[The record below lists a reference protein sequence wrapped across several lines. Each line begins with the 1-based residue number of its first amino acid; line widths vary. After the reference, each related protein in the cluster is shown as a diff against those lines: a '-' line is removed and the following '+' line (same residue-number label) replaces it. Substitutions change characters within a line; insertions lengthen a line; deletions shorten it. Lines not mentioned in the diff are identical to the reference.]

1 MLTPVTFLR
10 WLRQWRRTNLKV
22 ERIEVL
28 EHVDDAGALGPRY
41 AFMTVMSCG
50 IATLGLLQNSAAVII
65 GAMLISP
72 LMGPIVEM
80 GMSLATFDY
89 RTLRASL
96 MTLVVGVALSLV
108 TAVLIVAVSPI
119 QDPTAEILARTQP
132 TLFDLMVAIFSGL
145 AGAYATITR
154 KGETIV
160 GVAIATALMP
170 PLAVLGFGI
179 ATGNAH
185 IAGGAGFLFMTN
197 LLAIALSVTAMARWY
212 GFGRGDT
219 PQQTAVQAALIIGVF
234 VVLSIPLGIALRNIA
249 ARGLAEATVRST
261 LDEAAEQASGRIT
274 TLRVDASTNPVLV
287 DAVLLTPHHVVALPA
302 ALEKSLQRKLGRK
315 VDVQIREVLTSDE
328 AELAREKSTMFELRR
343 SIEALQS
350 AAQKEQEKESDR
362 VIAEAARWAAR
373 ERVLG
378 GLGTFETNREGV
390 TTRLLLAP
398 DSGLSLTAARRL
410 ENGSASDGSDP
421 TLEVVPPLQALPV
434 VSFADDSA
442 ELGTRALARARNA
455 AWALRRWR
463 APAVR
468 VIGYA
473 GGDPELARARGEA
486 LADALRTEKA
496 AVASVDV
503 ASQADFRT
511 LAAREGVDAARSAR
525 IELAPLR

>member
-1 MLTPVTFLR
+1 MLTPGAFLR

-22 ERIEVL
+22 DRVEVL
-28 EHVDDAGALGPRY
+28 HHLDDAGALGPRY

-96 MTLVVGVALSLV
+96 MTLVVGVALSLL

-179 ATGNAH
+179 ATSNAH

-219 PQQTAVQAALIIGVF
+219 PKQTAVQAALIIGVF

-249 ARGLAEATVRST
+249 ARGLAEATVRAT
-261 LDEAAEQASGRIT
+261 LDEAATKASGRIT

-302 ALEKSLQRKLGRK
+302 TLEKTLGRKLKRK

-350 AAQKEQEKESDR
+350 AADDEQQRE
-362 VIAEAARWAAR
+362 AELVATEASMWAAR
-373 ERVLG
+373 ERALG
-378 GLGTFETNREGV
+378 GLGTFETSRDG
-390 TTRLLLAP
+390 TKTRLLLLP
-398 DSGLSLTAARRL
+398 DSGLTLAAARRL
-410 ENGSASDGSDP
+410 ETGSASDGTDP
-421 TLEVVPPLQALPV
+421 SIEVVPPLQALPDIR
-434 VSFADDSA
+434 FADDSA
-442 ELGTRALARARNA
+442 ELGTRALAQARTS

-463 APAVR
+463 APSVR
-468 VIGYA
+468 VIGFA

-486 LADALRTEKA
+486 LAAALRTEQA
-496 AVASVDV
+496 AVVSVEIG
-503 ASQADFRT
+503 SQADFRA

>member
-1 MLTPVTFLR
+1 MLTPGAFLR
-10 WLRQWRRTNLKV
+10 WLRQWRRTNL
-22 ERIEVL
+22 EVDRVDVL
-28 EHVDDAGALGPRY
+28 LHVDDAGALGPRY

-89 RTLRASL
+89 RSLRASL
-96 MTLVVGVALSLV
+96 RALAVGVALSLL
-108 TAVLIVAVSPI
+108 TAILIVAASPI

-179 ATGNAH
+179 ATGSLH
-185 IAGGAGFLFMTN
+185 IAGGAAFLFMTN
-197 LLAIALSVTAMARWY
+197 LLAIALSVTGMARWY

-219 PQQTAVQAALIIGVF
+219 PKQTAVQAALIIGVF
-234 VVLSIPLGIALRNIA
+234 VVLSIPLGIALGNIA

-261 LDEAAEQASGRIT
+261 LDEAAARASGRIT

-350 AAQKEQEKESDR
+350 AAEKEQEREAAQ
-362 VIAEAARWAAR
+362 VVAEAEKWAAR

-378 GLGTFETNREGV
+378 GLGTFETNRDGV

-410 ENGSASDGSDP
+410 EAGSANEGADP
-421 TLEVVPPLQALPV
+421 AIEVVPPLQALPII
-434 VSFADDSA
+434 SFGDDSA
-442 ELGTRALARARNA
+442 ELGTRALARARTA

-468 VIGYA
+468 VTGFA
-473 GGDPELARARGEA
+473 GGDRELARARGEA
-486 LADALRTEKA
+486 LATALRTENT
-496 AVASVDV
+496 AVASVEIG
-503 ASQADFRT
+503 SEEDFRR
-511 LAAREGVDAARSAR
+511 LAASDGLDAARSAR
-525 IELAPLR
+525 IELGPLR